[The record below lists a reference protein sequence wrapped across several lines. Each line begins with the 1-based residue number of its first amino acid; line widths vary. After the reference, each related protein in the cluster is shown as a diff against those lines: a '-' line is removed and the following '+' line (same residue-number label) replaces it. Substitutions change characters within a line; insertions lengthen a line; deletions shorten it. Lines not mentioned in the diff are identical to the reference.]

1 MDITKKISNLF
12 LLMLLMLLL
21 TLTAACSNKKSVEA
35 YFCHQEDCGGK
46 LGDEIRKANENVY
59 FMSYTLTNG
68 RVASELIIKSNEG
81 VEVKGIIESMNING
95 KGSKYEL
102 LRFQGIDVKKD
113 NSSGLM
119 HHKVFIIDKKL
130 VVTGSFNPTEAA
142 DEKND
147 DNMVIIRDE
156 FIAEEYLKEFN
167 RLYFSGT

>member
-1 MDITKKISNLF
+1 MV
-12 LLMLLMLLL
+12 LLI
-21 TLTAACSNKKSVEA
+21 LTAGCKNEKRIES
-35 YFCHQEDCGGK
+35 YFCHYDDCAGK
-46 LGDEIRKANENVY
+46 LGDEIRNAGENIY

-68 RVASELIIKSNEG
+68 RIASELIIKSKEG

-119 HHKVFIIDKKL
+119 HHKVFIIDKKI

-142 DEKND
+142 DERND

-156 FIAEEYLKEFN
+156 GIAKEYLKEFN
-167 RLYFSGT
+167 RLFSG